1 MPHLDYF
8 VVFYPTSDSYLSS
21 SSLPH
26 MPTFAYQ
33 ASDTAGRDVAGS
45 IEAPD
50 RASAVRQ
57 LTGRGLQ
64 PFQVKEGPS
73 KPLVRGV
80 GKPAAGAATSKGGAK
95 GKVAAAEENTTGPI
109 KISGK
114 QLQLFTEE
122 LGELLE
128 AGMRL
133 EQALKLMEGKGTA
146 GTHSRI
152 AARLGGLIREG
163 HPFSSA
169 LKQASPSFNE
179 LYCAVAAAGEAG
191 GSLSESMK
199 RQGMYLA
206 KVRELKSQVAVALIY
221 PGFLGFSAIAVTILF
236 TTFLIPRLSGM
247 MSRMRGGVPKG
258 VQLILDFSA
267 FMRSY
272 WWLLLAGMALMGLL
286 FWVWSNSKQ
295 GKPVWDQTKLRIPFF
310 GNVLMANFHTQF
322 LETLASLTG
331 GGLPLLKGL
340 ELASRISANLFIQ
353 KQLGSVIDGVRDGT
367 ALSRSLEKTALF
379 PMNLLEMVRIG
390 EHTGDISGTL
400 RRAADRCG
408 RELEKSLEK
417 LMAMLQPMIIL
428 VMAGLVG
435 VMAYMMITIIYDT
448 VATLNSRR

>member
-1 MPHLDYF
+1 
-8 VVFYPTSDSYLSS
+8 
-21 SSLPH
+21 

-33 ASDTAGRDVAGS
+33 ASDAAGRDVSGS

-50 RASAVRQ
+50 KASAVRQ
-57 LTGRGLQ
+57 LTGRGLR
-64 PFQVKEGPS
+64 PFQVKEGAV
-73 KPLVRGV
+73 KTGVRGV
-80 GKPAAGAATSKGGAK
+80 KAAASAK
-95 GKVAAAEENTTGPI
+95 GKGKAAEAETSGPL
-109 KISGK
+109 KISGR
-114 QLQLFTEE
+114 QLQIFTEE
-122 LGELLE
+122 LAELLE

-133 EQALKLMEGKGTA
+133 EQALKLMEGKGA
-146 GTHSRI
+146 AATHNRI
-152 AARLGGLIREG
+152 ASRLGALIREG
-163 HPFSSA
+163 HPFSNA
-169 LKQASPSFNE
+169 LKQTSPSFNE

-199 RQGMYLA
+199 RQGQYLA

-221 PGFLGFSAIAVTILF
+221 PGFLGFSAVAVTVLF

-258 VQLILDFSA
+258 VQIILDFSA

-272 WWLLLAGMALMGLL
+272 WWMLLAGGALLFLL
-286 FWVWSNSKQ
+286 FWVWSGSKK
-295 GKPVWDQTKLRIPFF
+295 GKPVWDEAKLKIPFF

-340 ELASRISANLFIQ
+340 ELAARISANHFIQ
-353 KQLGSVIDGVRDGT
+353 KQLVNVIDGVRDGT
-367 ALSRSLEKTALF
+367 ALSRSLEKTTLF
-379 PMNLLEMVRIG
+379 PTNLLEMVRIG

>member
-1 MPHLDYF
+1 
-8 VVFYPTSDSYLSS
+8 
-21 SSLPH
+21 

-33 ASDTAGRDVAGS
+33 ASDAAGRDVAGS

-64 PFQVKEGPS
+64 PFQVKEGAVKS
-73 KPLVRGV
+73 AVRGV
-80 GKPAAGAATSKGGAK
+80 GKPADASTKTSKGK
-95 GKVAAAEENTTGPI
+95 PTAAEVDAAGPI
-109 KISGK
+109 KIGGR

-133 EQALKLMEGKGTA
+133 EQALKLMEGKGTT

-179 LYCAVAAAGEAG
+179 LFCAVAAAGEAG

-199 RQGMYLA
+199 RQGMYLG

-221 PGFLGFSAIAVTILF
+221 PGFLAFSAVAVTVLF

-272 WWLLLAGMALMGLL
+272 WWLLLAGAALLGLL
-286 FWVWSNSKQ
+286 FWVWSGSKQ
-295 GKPVWDQTKLRIPFF
+295 GKPVWDETKLKIPFF

-353 KQLGSVIDGVRDGT
+353 KQLANVIDGVRDGS

-408 RELEKSLEK
+408 RELERSLEK

-428 VMAGLVG
+428 IMAGLVG

>member
-1 MPHLDYF
+1 
-8 VVFYPTSDSYLSS
+8 
-21 SSLPH
+21 
-26 MPTFAYQ
+26 
-33 ASDTAGRDVAGS
+33 
-45 IEAPD
+45 
-50 RASAVRQ
+50 
-57 LTGRGLQ
+57 
-64 PFQVKEGPS
+64 
-73 KPLVRGV
+73 
-80 GKPAAGAATSKGGAK
+80 
-95 GKVAAAEENTTGPI
+95 
-109 KISGK
+109 
-114 QLQLFTEE
+114 
-122 LGELLE
+122 
-128 AGMRL
+128 
-133 EQALKLMEGKGTA
+133 
-146 GTHSRI
+146 
-152 AARLGGLIREG
+152 
-163 HPFSSA
+163 
-169 LKQASPSFNE
+169 
-179 LYCAVAAAGEAG
+179 
-191 GSLSESMK
+191 
-199 RQGMYLA
+199 
-206 KVRELKSQVAVALIY
+206 VAVALIY

>member
-1 MPHLDYF
+1 
-8 VVFYPTSDSYLSS
+8 
-21 SSLPH
+21 

-33 ASDTAGRDVAGS
+33 ASDAAGRDVSGS
-45 IEAPD
+45 IDAPD
-50 RASAVRQ
+50 KASAVRQ
-57 LTGRGLQ
+57 LTGRGLR
-64 PFQVKEGPS
+64 PFQVKEGAAKTS
-73 KPLVRGV
+73 VRGV
-80 GKPAAGAATSKGGAK
+80 KSATSAK
-95 GKVAAAEENTTGPI
+95 GKGKAAETETSGPL
-109 KISGK
+109 KISGR
-114 QLQLFTEE
+114 QLQIFTEE
-122 LGELLE
+122 LAELLE

-133 EQALKLMEGKGTA
+133 EQALKLMEGKGA
-146 GTHSRI
+146 GATHNRI
-152 AARLGGLIREG
+152 ASRLGSLIREG
-163 HPFSSA
+163 HPFSNA
-169 LKQASPSFNE
+169 LKQTSPSFNE

-199 RQGMYLA
+199 RQGQYLA

-221 PGFLGFSAIAVTILF
+221 PGFLGFSAVAVTVLF

-258 VQLILDFSA
+258 VQIILDFSA

-272 WWLLLAGMALMGLL
+272 WWMLLAGGALLFLL
-286 FWVWSNSKQ
+286 FWVWSGSKQ
-295 GKPVWDQTKLRIPFF
+295 GKPVWDETKLKIPFF

-340 ELASRISANLFIQ
+340 ELAARISANHFIQ
-353 KQLGSVIDGVRDGT
+353 KQLVNVIDGVRDGT
-367 ALSRSLEKTALF
+367 ALSRSLEKTTLF
-379 PMNLLEMVRIG
+379 PTNLLEMVRIG

>member
-1 MPHLDYF
+1 
-8 VVFYPTSDSYLSS
+8 
-21 SSLPH
+21 

-33 ASDTAGRDVAGS
+33 ASDAAGRDVSGS
-45 IEAPD
+45 IDAPD
-50 RASAVRQ
+50 KASAVRQ
-57 LTGRGLQ
+57 LTGRGLR
-64 PFQVKEGPS
+64 PFQVKEGAVKTS
-73 KPLVRGV
+73 VRGV
-80 GKPAAGAATSKGGAK
+80 KAATSAK
-95 GKVAAAEENTTGPI
+95 GKGKAAEAETSGPL
-109 KISGK
+109 KISGR
-114 QLQLFTEE
+114 QLQIFTEE
-122 LGELLE
+122 LAELLE

-133 EQALKLMEGKGTA
+133 EQALKLMEGKGA
-146 GTHSRI
+146 AATHNRI
-152 AARLGGLIREG
+152 ASRLGALIREG
-163 HPFSSA
+163 HPFSNA
-169 LKQASPSFNE
+169 LKQTSPSFNE

-199 RQGMYLA
+199 RQGQYLA

-221 PGFLGFSAIAVTILF
+221 PGFLGFSAVAVTVLF

-258 VQLILDFSA
+258 VQIILDFSA

-272 WWLLLAGMALMGLL
+272 WWMLLAGAALLFLL
-286 FWVWSNSKQ
+286 FWVWSGSKQ
-295 GKPVWDQTKLRIPFF
+295 GKPVWDETKLKIPFF

-340 ELASRISANLFIQ
+340 ELAARISANHFIQ
-353 KQLGSVIDGVRDGT
+353 KQLVNVIDGVRDGT
-367 ALSRSLEKTALF
+367 ALSRSLEKTTLF
-379 PMNLLEMVRIG
+379 PTNLLEMVRIG

>member
-1 MPHLDYF
+1 
-8 VVFYPTSDSYLSS
+8 
-21 SSLPH
+21 

-33 ASDTAGRDVAGS
+33 ASDAAGRDVSGS
-45 IEAPD
+45 IDAPD
-50 RASAVRQ
+50 KASAVRQ
-57 LTGRGLQ
+57 LTGRGLR
-64 PFQVKEGPS
+64 PFQVKEGAVKTS
-73 KPLVRGV
+73 VRGV
-80 GKPAAGAATSKGGAK
+80 KAATSVK
-95 GKVAAAEENTTGPI
+95 GKAAETETSGPL
-109 KISGK
+109 KISGR
-114 QLQLFTEE
+114 QLQIFTEE
-122 LGELLE
+122 LAELLE

-133 EQALKLMEGKGTA
+133 EQALKLMEGKGA
-146 GTHSRI
+146 GATHNRI
-152 AARLGGLIREG
+152 ASRLGSLIREG
-163 HPFSSA
+163 HPFSNA
-169 LKQASPSFNE
+169 LKQTSPSFNE

-199 RQGMYLA
+199 RQGQYLA

-221 PGFLGFSAIAVTILF
+221 PGFLGFSAVAVTVLF

-258 VQLILDFSA
+258 VQIILDFSA

-272 WWLLLAGMALMGLL
+272 WWMLLAGGALLFLL
-286 FWVWSNSKQ
+286 FWVWSGSKQ
-295 GKPVWDQTKLRIPFF
+295 GKPVWDETKLKIPFF

-340 ELASRISANLFIQ
+340 ELAARISANHFIQ
-353 KQLGSVIDGVRDGT
+353 KQLVNVIDGVRDGT
-367 ALSRSLEKTALF
+367 ALSRSLEKTTLF
-379 PMNLLEMVRIG
+379 PTNLLEMVRIG

>member
-1 MPHLDYF
+1 
-8 VVFYPTSDSYLSS
+8 
-21 SSLPH
+21 

-33 ASDTAGRDVAGS
+33 ASDAAGRDVSGS
-45 IEAPD
+45 IDAQD
-50 RASAVRQ
+50 RASAVRA
-57 LTGRGLQ
+57 LTGKGLQ
-64 PFQVKEGPS
+64 PFHVKEGTVKTP
-73 KPLVRGV
+73 VRGV
-80 GKPAAGAATSKGGAK
+80 KAAPTAAK
-95 GKVAAAEENTTGPI
+95 GKAAAAEQVANGPI
-109 KISGK
+109 KLGGK

-152 AARLGGLIREG
+152 ASRLGNLIREG

-169 LKQASPSFNE
+169 LKQSSPSFNE
-179 LYCAVAAAGEAG
+179 LFCAVAAAGEAG

-199 RQGMYLA
+199 RQGQYLA
-206 KVRELKSQVAVALIY
+206 KVRELKSQVLVALIY
-221 PGFLGFSAIAVTILF
+221 PGFLGFSAVAVTIIF

-272 WWLLLAGMALMGLL
+272 WWLLLAGSALIGLI
-286 FWVWSNSKQ
+286 FWVWSGSKK
-295 GKPVWDQTKLRIPFF
+295 GRPVWDETKLKIPFF

-340 ELASRISANLFIQ
+340 ELASRISANQFIQ
-353 KQLGSVIDGVRDGT
+353 RQLVNVIDGVRDGS

-379 PMNLLEMVRIG
+379 PINLLEMVRIG

-448 VATLNSRR
+448 VATLNSRN

>member
-1 MPHLDYF
+1 
-8 VVFYPTSDSYLSS
+8 
-21 SSLPH
+21 

-33 ASDTAGRDVAGS
+33 ASDAAGRDVSGS
-45 IEAPD
+45 IDAPD
-50 RASAVRQ
+50 KASAVRQ
-57 LTGRGLQ
+57 LTGRGLR
-64 PFQVKEGPS
+64 PFQVKEGAVKTS
-73 KPLVRGV
+73 VRGV
-80 GKPAAGAATSKGGAK
+80 KAATSAK
-95 GKVAAAEENTTGPI
+95 GKGKAAEAETSGPL
-109 KISGK
+109 KISGR
-114 QLQLFTEE
+114 QLQIFTEE
-122 LGELLE
+122 LAELLE

-133 EQALKLMEGKGTA
+133 EQALKLMEGKGA
-146 GTHSRI
+146 AATHNRI
-152 AARLGGLIREG
+152 ASRLGALIREG
-163 HPFSSA
+163 HPFSNA
-169 LKQASPSFNE
+169 LKQTSPSFNE

-199 RQGMYLA
+199 RQGQYLA

-221 PGFLGFSAIAVTILF
+221 PGFLGFSAVAVTVLF

-258 VQLILDFSA
+258 VQIILDFSA

-272 WWLLLAGMALMGLL
+272 WWMLLAGGALLFLL
-286 FWVWSNSKQ
+286 FWVWSGSKQ
-295 GKPVWDQTKLRIPFF
+295 GKPVWDETKLKIPFF

-340 ELASRISANLFIQ
+340 ELAARISANHFIQ
-353 KQLGSVIDGVRDGT
+353 KQLVNVIDGVRDGT
-367 ALSRSLEKTALF
+367 ALSRSLEKTTLF
-379 PMNLLEMVRIG
+379 PTNLLEMVRIG